1 MRKSQLDV
9 FPGKSCAIAE
19 AANARKIQGEAS
31 CTDRRI
37 RLTVDSGV
45 EIPINSAAALIAMKV
60 IAAIVKNNGHPLSAL
75 CAIDATAITYSSS
88 LSIVTMTLRLM
99 PARPWFQ

>member
-19 AANARKIQGEAS
+19 AENARKIQGEAN

-60 IAAIVKNNGHPLSAL
+60 IAAIVKNNGHPLSA
-75 CAIDATAITYSSS
+75 TTITYCSS
-88 LSIVTMTLRLM
+88 LCVVTMTLRLM
-99 PARPWFQ
+99 LASPWFQ